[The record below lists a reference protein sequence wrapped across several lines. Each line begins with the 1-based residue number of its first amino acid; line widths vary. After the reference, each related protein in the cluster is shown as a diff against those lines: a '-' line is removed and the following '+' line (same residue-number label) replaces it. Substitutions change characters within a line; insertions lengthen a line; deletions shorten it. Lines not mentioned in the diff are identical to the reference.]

1 MGSTKTQEQ
10 VDVLEELVSEY
21 NIVLYNDE
29 VNTFDHVINCL
40 VRICD
45 HEPLQAEQCAQLI
58 HLKGKYNIINGH
70 YDELRSIQAMMNESN
85 IQSEIIS
92 DEVNKQKKI

>member
-1 MGSTKTQEQ
+1 MGATKTQDQ

-45 HEPLQAEQCAQLI
+45 HEPIQAEQCAWI
-58 HLKGKYNIINGH
+58 VHLNGRCTVKSGI
-70 YDELRSIQAMMNESN
+70 YDELEPLCL
-85 IQSEIIS
+85 ELL
-92 DEVNKQKKI
+92 NKGLSAKVE

>member
-1 MGSTKTQEQ
+1 MGSTKTKEE

-45 HEPLQAEQCAQLI
+45 HEPMQAEQCAWI
-58 HLKGKYNIINGH
+58 VHLNGRCTVKSGV
-70 YDELRSIQAMMNESN
+70 YDELEPLCL
-85 IQSEIIS
+85 ELL
-92 DEVNKQKKI
+92 NKGLSAKVE

>member
-1 MGSTKTQEQ
+1 MGATKTQEQ

-45 HEPLQAEQCAQLI
+45 HEPLQAEQCAWI
-58 HLKGKYNIINGH
+58 VHLNGKCAVKSGI
-70 YDELRSIQAMMNESN
+70 YDELEPLCL
-85 IQSEIIS
+85 ELL
-92 DEVNKQKKI
+92 NKGLSVKVE

>member
-1 MGSTKTQEQ
+1 MGSTKTKEE

-45 HEPLQAEQCAQLI
+45 HEPLQAEQCAWI
-58 HLKGKYNIINGH
+58 VHLNGKCAVKTGV
-70 YDELRSIQAMMNESN
+70 YDELEPLCHQLLDNGLSVKLE
-85 IQSEIIS
+85 
-92 DEVNKQKKI
+92 

>member
-1 MGSTKTQEQ
+1 MGSTKTKEE

-45 HEPLQAEQCAQLI
+45 HEPLQAEQCAWI
-58 HLKGKYNIINGH
+58 VHLNGRCTVKSGV
-70 YDELRSIQAMMNESN
+70 YDELEPLCL
-85 IQSEIIS
+85 ELL
-92 DEVNKQKKI
+92 NKGLSAKVE

>member
-1 MGSTKTQEQ
+1 MGSTKTKEE

-45 HEPLQAEQCAQLI
+45 HEPLQAEQCAWI
-58 HLKGKYNIINGH
+58 VHLNGRCTVKSGV
-70 YDELRSIQAMMNESN
+70 YDELEPLCLA
-85 IQSEIIS
+85 
-92 DEVNKQKKI
+92 